1 MLHFKCELINQLTS
15 KNADLPSSPHLTPNM
30 FFQIDFNQQ
39 INE

>member
-15 KNADLPSSPHLTPNM
+15 KNADLTPNM